1 MRELR
6 PPTSPPPTSCPSHTH
21 TAPRCSRMCVP
32 ITSTPTRC
40 SPLLVPAGG
49 HRVWP
54 YREPPIAPLCSFLLV
69 GTASSLTVN
78 PCLAR
83 CSAFDWDANIPT
95 KLWPGPIATRYKS
108 WQLAV
113 GAVLP
118 GTAASASMPFTE
130 MQVAHDLATT
140 HTLWKDYQIV
150 QTREGKQTADKKRT
164 CITSCRPPA
173 WDFVQWSLLYGSR
186 ADLLKISMETI
197 VERTSS
203 SSLCM
208 DHHR

>member
-1 MRELR
+1 VSCV
-6 PPTSPPPTSCPSHTH
+6 PQQVPPPPQAPHTH
-21 TAPRCSRMCVP
+21 TQ
-32 ITSTPTRC
+32 
-40 SPLLVPAGG
+40 
-49 HRVWP
+49 
-54 YREPPIAPLCSFLLV
+54 PPVVRACACQSHQPPPVAPLCSFLLV